1 MFDTW
6 WTFKHNLRSR
16 ADLQRDVR
24 SYRLQFKKF
33 CQRGADQTRD
43 RRWRALGR
51 DLLRQWD
58 AVFRFLDVEGVE
70 PTNNAAERGL
80 RAGVIWR
87 RTTQGTRTDAG
98 TTFVQRIMTAHA
110 NCKRQGRSV
119 LRFLA
124 ETLLAHRQG
133 ITPPS
138 LLPCE
143 P

>member
-1 MFDTW
+1 VVTFERRQLCWSHLERDLQAIIDAGGPGSSAATKALAGADAMFDTW
-6 WTFKHNLRSR
+6 WTFKRNLRSR

-24 SYRLQFKKF
+24 PYRLQFLKF
-33 CQRGADQTRD
+33 CQRGAGQTRD

-98 TTFVQRIMTAHA
+98 TTFV
-110 NCKRQGRSV
+110 
-119 LRFLA
+119 
-124 ETLLAHRQG
+124 
-133 ITPPS
+133 
-138 LLPCE
+138 
-143 P
+143 